1 LPTIG
6 VKSSTN
12 RINAVPGNT
21 SGINSIDNEGK
32 QSDLDRIMIKT
43 VAAKSVY

>member
-1 LPTIG
+1 MPTTG

-21 SGINSIDNEGK
+21 SGINSIDNDGK
-32 QSDLDRIMIKT
+32 QSDLDRIRINT
-43 VAAKSVY
+43 FAANSIY